1 MVLSSNRQKPFMVP
15 LIFESLN
22 RYETTEALFSSHFM
36 FHFLLHFI
44 LHYFCRI
51 PPYLY
56 LHLYQLIQP
65 TCSVA
70 RPSAKPASG
79 RYCLVAGGAV
89 TASKSAYQGLG
100 CLGFRVKVL
109 GVSLGFR
116 VKGLRTSSYVRAQ
129 IDKGSGTGSRQV
141 SGIFV
146 PPHLRVRSL

>member
-1 MVLSSNRQKPFMVP
+1 MVP

-22 RYETTEALFSSHFM
+22 RYETTEALFSSDFM
-36 FHFLLHFI
+36 FHFLCHLI

-56 LHLYQLIQP
+56 LHLYQLMQP
-65 TCSVA
+65 TFVA

-100 CLGFRVKVL
+100 SLGFRVKVL
-109 GVSLGFR
+109 GLSLGFR
-116 VKGLRTSSYVRAQ
+116 VKRLRTSSYVRA
-129 IDKGSGTGSRQV
+129 
-141 SGIFV
+141 
-146 PPHLRVRSL
+146 